1 MFNRYKKIIQSLCAI
16 TVISLATVGTSF
28 AQLGDAGAILRAGA
42 DDANLLMENY
52 LAPFGKGFGADLNTG
67 WFNTAKPHKK
77 LGFDISINVAG
88 AIVPTSDQVFNVND
102 LNFNELELISG
113 SPETPTISG
122 SESSNTEMGIT
133 YTNPQTNQEETLTS
147 FIVPG
152 GTGFPYVPSP
162 MIQASLGL
170 IKDTDITVRYVPE
183 TDIDPID
190 GSVGLLGFGIKH
202 GINQWLPGGGA
213 LPVDISV
220 QFGYTTFNSDAGFEV
235 LPENDPDTYNEF
247 PASTWEGQ
255 GVELETSATTFNA
268 IVGKTLPIISVYGGV
283 GLESSTTTIAS
294 PGSYPLTVPN
304 ENYNNASDP
313 SFGYPKVIERVDSP
327 VDIEIEGDNSFRAF
341 AGTRIKLAI
350 LQISASY
357 TLSTYSSFNVGFG
370 ISFR

>member
-1 MFNRYKKIIQSLCAI
+1 MINSYKKIVENIFAI
-16 TVISLATVGTSF
+16 VVISATASGMAY

-42 DDANLLMENY
+42 DDANLLMESY

-67 WFNTAKPHKK
+67 WFNTAQTHKT

-88 AIVPTSDQVFNVND
+88 AIVPTSDQVFNVDN
-102 LNFNELELISG
+102 LNFNELERLDG
-113 SPETPTISG
+113 SAEAPTISG
-122 SESSNTEMGIT
+122 DEFSNTEMGIT

-147 FIVPG
+147 FVIPG

-162 MIQASLGL
+162 MIQASIGI
-170 IKDTDITVRYVPE
+170 IKDTDITVRFVPE

-190 GSVGLLGFGIKH
+190 GSVGLFGFGVKH

-213 LPVDISV
+213 IPVDLSV
-220 QFGYTTFNSDAGFEV
+220 QFGYTSFNSNAGFDID
-235 LPENDPDTYNEF
+235 PESGTDIYNEYQ
-247 PASTWEGQ
+247 ASTWDDQ
-255 GVELETSATTFNA
+255 GMELETSATTFNA

-283 GLESSTTTIAS
+283 GIESSTTTISS
-294 PGSYPLTVPN
+294 PGSYPITAPN
-304 ENYNNASDP
+304 ENYNNAGDP
-313 SFGYPKVIERVDSP
+313 SFGYPKVIERIDSP

-357 TLSTYSSFNVGFG
+357 TLSSYSSFNVGFG